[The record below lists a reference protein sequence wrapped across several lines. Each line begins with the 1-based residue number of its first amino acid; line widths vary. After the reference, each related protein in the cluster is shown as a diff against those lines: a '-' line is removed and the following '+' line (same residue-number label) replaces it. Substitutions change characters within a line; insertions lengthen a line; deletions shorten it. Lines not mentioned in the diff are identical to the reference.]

1 VTVPELS
8 YFLWGALFEQ
18 GPAMGLILNVVMSF
32 AALLSGILLGIPV
45 GLLRVIAPIW
55 LKAPITLLITLIR
68 STPLLLLV
76 LWLFLL
82 IQVVFAL
89 PLDPLWIGCIALS
102 LYAMTHLSDLVR
114 AGAKA
119 VPKQQVKAAASL
131 GLNQTQ
137 IGCYLLLP
145 YALRSM
151 FPAICTFF
159 TSLFKDSS
167 VCYVIGVIELMQLG
181 VLESAR
187 HPQNLLINYAFIAL
201 IFFTISTTSMRL
213 AYRIEQHIRVK
224 GMQG

>member
-1 VTVPELS
+1 VPDLS

-119 VPKQQVKAAASL
+119 VPKQQIKAAASL
-131 GLNQTQ
+131 GLTQTQ

-181 VLESAR
+181 LLESAR